1 MLKAKVTSFFDEVEE
16 AQDSL
21 KTLERDM
28 NIKKAF
34 SKLKDKQIDNALHK
48 IQKANPE
55 VVEKFKK
62 FDEYSNKLCD
72 YYVDGFEFPASIW
85 PSIIRTETSLLL
97 TWRQLRRE
105 IRANRPSTGSTAG
118 NVDDRMEDDVVVTA
132 EAPMDPS
139 SSNPTW
145 NTSLIFGF

>member
-62 FDEYSNKLCD
+62 FDEYLNKLCD
-72 YYVDGFEFPASIW
+72 RGWF
-85 PSIIRTETSLLL
+85 
-97 TWRQLRRE
+97 
-105 IRANRPSTGSTAG
+105 
-118 NVDDRMEDDVVVTA
+118 
-132 EAPMDPS
+132 
-139 SSNPTW
+139 
-145 NTSLIFGF
+145 

>member
-55 VVEKFKK
+55 VVEKVKK
-62 FDEYSNKLCD
+62 FDEYLNKLCD
-72 YYVDGFEFPASIW
+72 YSVDGFEFPASIW

-97 TWRQLRRE
+97 T
-105 IRANRPSTGSTAG
+105 
-118 NVDDRMEDDVVVTA
+118 
-132 EAPMDPS
+132 
-139 SSNPTW
+139 
-145 NTSLIFGF
+145 

>member
-1 MLKAKVTSFFDEVEE
+1 
-16 AQDSL
+16 
-21 KTLERDM
+21 M

-62 FDEYSNKLCD
+62 FDEYLNKLCD

-97 TWRQLRRE
+97 TWGQLRRE
-105 IRANRPSTGSTAG
+105 IRADRPSTGSTAG

-132 EAPMDPS
+132 GAPMDPS
-139 SSNPTW
+139 SSNPT
-145 NTSLIFGF
+145 

>member
-55 VVEKFKK
+55 VVEKVKK
-62 FDEYSNKLCD
+62 SDEYLNKLCD

-97 TWRQLRRE
+97 T
-105 IRANRPSTGSTAG
+105 
-118 NVDDRMEDDVVVTA
+118 
-132 EAPMDPS
+132 
-139 SSNPTW
+139 
-145 NTSLIFGF
+145 

>member
-62 FDEYSNKLCD
+62 FDEYLNKLCD

-97 TWRQLRRE
+97 T
-105 IRANRPSTGSTAG
+105 
-118 NVDDRMEDDVVVTA
+118 
-132 EAPMDPS
+132 
-139 SSNPTW
+139 
-145 NTSLIFGF
+145 

>member
-55 VVEKFKK
+55 VVEKVKK
-62 FDEYSNKLCD
+62 FDEYLNKLCD

-97 TWRQLRRE
+97 T
-105 IRANRPSTGSTAG
+105 
-118 NVDDRMEDDVVVTA
+118 
-132 EAPMDPS
+132 
-139 SSNPTW
+139 
-145 NTSLIFGF
+145 

>member
-62 FDEYSNKLCD
+62 FDKYLNKLCD

-97 TWRQLRRE
+97 T
-105 IRANRPSTGSTAG
+105 
-118 NVDDRMEDDVVVTA
+118 
-132 EAPMDPS
+132 
-139 SSNPTW
+139 
-145 NTSLIFGF
+145 

>member
-97 TWRQLRRE
+97 T
-105 IRANRPSTGSTAG
+105 
-118 NVDDRMEDDVVVTA
+118 
-132 EAPMDPS
+132 
-139 SSNPTW
+139 
-145 NTSLIFGF
+145 

>member
-55 VVEKFKK
+55 AVEKFKK
-62 FDEYSNKLCD
+62 FDEYLNKLCD
-72 YYVDGFEFPASIW
+72 YYMDGFEFPASIW

-97 TWRQLRRE
+97 T
-105 IRANRPSTGSTAG
+105 
-118 NVDDRMEDDVVVTA
+118 
-132 EAPMDPS
+132 
-139 SSNPTW
+139 
-145 NTSLIFGF
+145 

>member
-62 FDEYSNKLCD
+62 FDEYLNKLCD

-85 PSIIRTETSLLL
+85 PSIIQTETSLLL
-97 TWRQLRRE
+97 T
-105 IRANRPSTGSTAG
+105 
-118 NVDDRMEDDVVVTA
+118 
-132 EAPMDPS
+132 
-139 SSNPTW
+139 
-145 NTSLIFGF
+145 